1 MIINILRIAGIILLV
16 TVIFIDFNIPIVL
29 NTPLNQMILGLIVIM
44 TIVAVDEY
52 IGLLLGLIIL
62 IIYYKYYQKIF
73 NTNNQVENG
82 LKEPLINNQIKH
94 LDTFENDVKPPP
106 NNKMESV
113 GNHYMKLS
121 NDGTCMEMPY
131 ISNELLENAQNNIYD
146 VNNYNMEVVISEN
159 NTIYGIQGLNS
170 SNIHYPAYD
179 KTSISNNY
187 I

>member
-1 MIINILRIAGIILLV
+1 
-16 TVIFIDFNIPIVL
+16 
-29 NTPLNQMILGLIVIM
+29 
-44 TIVAVDEY
+44 
-52 IGLLLGLIIL
+52 
-62 IIYYKYYQKIF
+62 
-73 NTNNQVENG
+73 
-82 LKEPLINNQIKH
+82 
-94 LDTFENDVKPPP
+94 
-106 NNKMESV
+106 
-113 GNHYMKLS
+113 MKLS